1 MTDTAGG
8 LGGRSSYLLDGR
20 RATVKDLVDAG
31 LLRIADRLRFARPR
45 KGALHTAVV
54 IDGGRI
60 AIDPDGDV
68 FGTPSKAAAAAAGM
82 RSVDGWRAWM
92 VESTETTLDELRG
105 RLLDAVA
112 AADSGP
118 PPGGEHA
125 EPPQPRTRHE
135 FLKEARDCADG
146 EAPVTVTVRD
156 LLALWDSR
164 ARGRRI
170 SQRIEAD
177 LDNHGLITAPDF
189 RRVTLDSKVSLVG
202 AAVPE
207 EIEPEAPEGSEE
219 TSALPDER
227 DIGLTLGNLPS
238 ALGGVESV
246 TPQATFEQAITA
258 MLLNDFSQLPVLATK
273 HMVRGA
279 VTWKSIAKAR
289 HANPN
294 ADFASAIIAAEPE
307 PYDRELF
314 EVLPRLATDEFVIVK
329 DDRKVISGIVTT
341 ADVVNLYGELSTP
354 FLLIGE
360 LDQELRQLIS
370 SRFDID
376 EICAVCDPDGT
387 RGIKSYDDLSIGG
400 YEQILKNK
408 DSWAKLGW
416 PLDRVMFTN
425 RLAELR
431 EIRNDIM
438 HFNPD
443 PIPLDT
449 VQKLRHFLALLR
461 TYAE

>member
-1 MTDTAGG
+1 MTGTNGVPSE
-8 LGGRSSYLLDGR
+8 RSRYLLDGR
-20 RATVKDLVDAG
+20 RASVKDLLDAR
-31 LLRIADRLRFARPR
+31 LIRIGDRLRFARPR
-45 KGALHTAVV
+45 KDALHTAVV
-54 IDGGRI
+54 VDGGRI

-82 RSVDGWRAWM
+82 RAVDGWRAWI
-92 VESTETTLDELRG
+92 VESTGTTLDVLRG

-112 AADSGP
+112 ADSGP
-118 PPGGEHA
+118 PLGGEHA
-125 EPPQPRTRHE
+125 EPPQPWTRHE
-135 FLKEARDCADG
+135 FLKEARGRADG
-146 EAPVTVTVRD
+146 ETPVTVAVRD
-156 LLALWDSR
+156 LLSLWDSR

-170 SQRIEAD
+170 SERIEAD

-207 EIEPEAPEGSEE
+207 EIEPETPDGSEE

-246 TPQATFEQAITA
+246 TPHATFEQAITA

-273 HMVRGA
+273 HTVRGA

-289 HANPN
+289 HANPD

-329 DDRKVISGIVTT
+329 DDRNVISGIVTT
-341 ADVVNLYGELSTP
+341 TDVVNLYGELSTP

-387 RGIKSYDDLSIGG
+387 RGIESYDDLSIGG

-425 RLAELR
+425 RLADLR
-431 EIRNDIM
+431 EVRNDIM

-443 PIPLDT
+443 PLPPDT